1 MRISD
6 WSSDVCSSDLTQAM
20 REVGASGNA
29 TGRPIAHQPYSD
41 ASAASSK
48 ASHARGSRRTTGAAS
63 DDMRQTVDGD
73 ESACQLSRAR
83 RAFTRST
90 QAAANVPL
98 HCRQIESRSTHACF
112 HLPPDGTRGRP
123 DADWKSKS
131 LNSRH

>member
-41 ASAASSK
+41 ARAASSK

-83 RAFTRST
+83 SAEHTSELQSLMRISYAVYCLNKKKT
-90 QAAANVPL
+90 
-98 HCRQIESRSTHACF
+98 ITHV
-112 HLPPDGTRGRP
+112 R
-123 DADWKSKS
+123 
-131 LNSRH
+131 